1 MGVNVSL
8 LAHWWAATSHGSSKC
23 SLSQLNQIFQKTV
36 SIFTIMKTGFI
47 GDLGTKCS
55 QCGSNIVVFHLG
67 RSDVGGEAVL
77 LVGIDDALSA

>member
-1 MGVNVSL
+1 
-8 LAHWWAATSHGSSKC
+8 
-23 SLSQLNQIFQKTV
+23 
-36 SIFTIMKTGFI
+36 MKTGFI

-55 QCGSNIVVFHLG
+55 QCGLNIVVFHLG